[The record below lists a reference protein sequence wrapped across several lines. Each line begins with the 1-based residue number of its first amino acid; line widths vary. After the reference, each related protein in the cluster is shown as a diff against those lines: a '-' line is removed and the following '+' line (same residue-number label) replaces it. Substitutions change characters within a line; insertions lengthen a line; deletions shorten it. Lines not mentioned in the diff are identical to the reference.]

1 MIWIHV
7 SELSIDRLLAGE
19 LAADDVAAMRDHA
32 ASCARCGALL
42 ADALAVREEP
52 LPRLPLPRRRF
63 PGVAVVGGITAFAA
77 AAAATVLVV
86 RPQHEA
92 PVRTKG
98 TAVLGFYVAHK
109 GEVRLGHA
117 QDAIDR
123 GDAIELYTTT
133 TAPAWVSVVGA
144 DHTVYV
150 APTVVPASREH
161 LLPLSI
167 VLDGTDT
174 LTAAFC
180 ADPFDPAAPP
190 ADCTFDH
197 ITVVAR

>member
-19 LAADDVAAMRDHA
+19 LPPADVAAMRDHA
-32 ASCARCGALL
+32 ASCARCGGLL
-42 ADALAVREEP
+42 ADALAVRSAE
-52 LPRLPLPRRRF
+52 LPRLELPRARRRT
-63 PGVAVVGGITAFAA
+63 PWIAAGGLLAA
-77 AAAATVLVV
+77 AAGLMMLL
-86 RPQHEA
+86 RPHHE
-92 PVRTKG
+92 PSVRTKG
-98 TAVLGFYVAHK
+98 SAVLGFYVSHR

-117 QDAIDR
+117 QDAIDK

-144 DHTVYV
+144 DRTVYV

-174 LTAAFC
+174 LTATFC

-190 ADCTFDH
+190 ADCTVDR
-197 ITVVAR
+197 ITVVTR

>member
-19 LAADDVAAMRDHA
+19 LPAADVAAMRDHA
-32 ASCARCGALL
+32 ASCTRCGDLL
-42 ADALAVREEP
+42 ADALAVRREA
-52 LPRLPLPRRRF
+52 LPRLPLPRRRA
-63 PGVAVVGGITAFAA
+63 PWVAA
-77 AAAATVLVV
+77 AAALAAAGVLVLAW
-86 RPQHEA
+86 PHNA
-92 PVRTKG
+92 AGTRTKG
-98 TAVLGFYVAHK
+98 TAVLGFYVSHE
-109 GEVRLGHA
+109 GQVRLGHTQESIA
-117 QDAIDR
+117 R

-150 APTVVPASREH
+150 PPTVVPASREH

-180 ADPFDPAAPP
+180 ADPTAD
-190 ADCTFDH
+190 DCTFDH
-197 ITVVAR
+197 ITVVTR

>member
-19 LAADDVAAMRDHA
+19 LAPADVAAMRDHA
-32 ASCARCGALL
+32 ASCGRCGDLL
-42 ADALAVREEP
+42 ADALAVRREP
-52 LPRLPLPRRRF
+52 LPRLPLPRRRA
-63 PGVAVVGGITAFAA
+63 PVVAALAAVGALAA
-77 AAAATVLVV
+77 AGMLVLAWPHHADV
-86 RPQHEA
+86 
-92 PVRTKG
+92 VRTKG
-98 TAVLGFYVAHK
+98 TAVLGFYVSHE
-109 GEVRLGHA
+109 GQVRLGHT
-117 QDAIDR
+117 QEWIDR

-144 DHTVYV
+144 DRTVYV
-150 APTVVPASREH
+150 PPTVVPASREH

-174 LTAAFC
+174 LTATFC

-190 ADCTFDH
+190 ADCTVDR
-197 ITVVAR
+197 ITVVTR